1 MVERLLAM
9 QKVEG
14 SNPLFRSKL
23 NCRGSSGVERILGK
37 DEVEGPNPSL
47 GSSKCGSSSEVERWL
62 PKPKVAGPSPVF
74 RSKLYYESRSMIFA
88 VEEDAMDLKR
98 RRC

>member
-1 MVERLLAM
+1 MVEHDLA
-9 QKVEG
+9 KVG
-14 SNPLFRSKL
+14 VASSNLVFRSKL
-23 NCRGSSGVERILGK
+23 NCRGSSGVEHILGK

-47 GSSKCGSSSEVERWL
+47 GSSKCGSSSVVERWL

-74 RSKLYYESRSMIFA
+74 RSKLYYESRDLIFA
-88 VEEDAMDLKR
+88 VEEDAMDLKW